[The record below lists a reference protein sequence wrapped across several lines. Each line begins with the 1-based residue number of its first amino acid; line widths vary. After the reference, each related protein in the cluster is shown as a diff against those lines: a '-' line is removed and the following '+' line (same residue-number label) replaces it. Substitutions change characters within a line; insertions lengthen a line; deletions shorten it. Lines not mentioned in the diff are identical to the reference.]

1 MSGSERLSYDS
12 LIVEG
17 EVNPDQISKTINKD
31 TAILYRKKIQAIPFI
46 AFSAIRNSTKLV
58 SSQKN
63 AQIHPQDILEKD
75 KTLQIMNGLRFY
87 SMLWIIYANT
97 IALTEKGV
105 VENIKEKPEF
115 FKDFFF
121 TIFPAAFFSAD
132 IFFNMSGFLAIY
144 SILKLKNY
152 TPMTALYQYGR
163 RLFRIIP
170 IIAFVMVSAKYIVPR
185 FVEGPMCQRFNEEF
199 DDCDKYFWTNLL
211 LINNF
216 YPVHLGSTCMPWTW
230 FASVDFQMFLL
241 VPLLGL
247 LFQRTKLGGYIATLT
262 IVVLSVFLTALLNG
276 LASKTGANPY
286 LDSSF
291 FTDIYIKPWARASP
305 YFIGVFFGSTFFY
318 YSKNS
323 DQNYIFSKIKYN
335 PIIRAAIY

>member
-1 MSGSERLSYDS
+1 MVTVTGPPMHSEDKANLTFYTGLCVPADCTESDMTSLQELFEGAAEFNEIENPNISYFSVTNYVNKRQEMPKSPEIIIGLIIFGVIGLIGVGTIIHLTKFWDKPNIRSRNISDTMSGSERLSYDS

-17 EVNPDQISKTINKD
+17 EVNPDQISKKINKD

-121 TIFPAAFFSAD
+121 TIFPAAFF
-132 IFFNMSGFLAIY
+132 
-144 SILKLKNY
+144 
-152 TPMTALYQYGR
+152 
-163 RLFRIIP
+163 
-170 IIAFVMVSAKYIVPR
+170 
-185 FVEGPMCQRFNEEF
+185 
-199 DDCDKYFWTNLL
+199 
-211 LINNF
+211 
-216 YPVHLGSTCMPWTW
+216 
-230 FASVDFQMFLL
+230 
-241 VPLLGL
+241 
-247 LFQRTKLGGYIATLT
+247 
-262 IVVLSVFLTALLNG
+262 
-276 LASKTGANPY
+276 
-286 LDSSF
+286 
-291 FTDIYIKPWARASP
+291 
-305 YFIGVFFGSTFFY
+305 
-318 YSKNS
+318 
-323 DQNYIFSKIKYN
+323 
-335 PIIRAAIY
+335 

>member
-1 MSGSERLSYDS
+1 MNGSERLSYDS

-121 TIFPAAFFSAD
+121 TIFPAAFF
-132 IFFNMSGFLAIY
+132 
-144 SILKLKNY
+144 
-152 TPMTALYQYGR
+152 
-163 RLFRIIP
+163 
-170 IIAFVMVSAKYIVPR
+170 
-185 FVEGPMCQRFNEEF
+185 
-199 DDCDKYFWTNLL
+199 
-211 LINNF
+211 
-216 YPVHLGSTCMPWTW
+216 
-230 FASVDFQMFLL
+230 
-241 VPLLGL
+241 
-247 LFQRTKLGGYIATLT
+247 
-262 IVVLSVFLTALLNG
+262 
-276 LASKTGANPY
+276 
-286 LDSSF
+286 
-291 FTDIYIKPWARASP
+291 
-305 YFIGVFFGSTFFY
+305 
-318 YSKNS
+318 
-323 DQNYIFSKIKYN
+323 
-335 PIIRAAIY
+335 